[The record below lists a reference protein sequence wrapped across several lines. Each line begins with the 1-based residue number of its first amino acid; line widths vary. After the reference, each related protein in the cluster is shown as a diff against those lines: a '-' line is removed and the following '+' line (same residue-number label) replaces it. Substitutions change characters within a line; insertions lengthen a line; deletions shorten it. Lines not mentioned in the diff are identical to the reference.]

1 MRIGCI
7 FLLVEAPAP
16 NPGEQNMFWVTIPP
30 ASATRLKIVL
40 EDGYNLAEIFGE
52 VERVVI
58 SRLFHLA
65 A

>member
-40 EDGYNLAEIFGE
+40 EDGYNLAENFGE
-52 VERVVI
+52 VE
-58 SRLFHLA
+58 
-65 A
+65 